1 VDLITKLTAIFNNPL
16 QLFPEKDTS
25 NEVELMKK
33 TIIQLEKRI
42 EELEGKVSR
51 KNLKIKQLK
60 KQINS
65 IY

>member
-33 TIIQLEKRI
+33 NNYSTGEENRRI
-42 EELEGKVSR
+42 GR
-51 KNLKIKQLK
+51 KG
-60 KQINS
+60 
-65 IY
+65 